1 MWSDETKIK
10 LFGINS
16 TCCVWRGK
24 NAEYDP
30 KNTIPTVKHGAGN
43 ITLWGCFSRGTGR
56 LHRIEGTLHGAMYR
70 GILGLNLIPSFPPI
84 ENATLRT
91 WRGSAKRSGPK
102 SLLRC
107 VCRGSN
113 TYFLHQMQIKI
124 GRAH

>member
-43 ITLWGCFSRGTGR
+43 ITLWGCFSANGTGR
-56 LHRIEGTLHGAMYR
+56 LNRIKRPRDGAMYR
-70 GILGLNLIPSFPPI
+70 GTLGENLLPSARTMKTQHERFGEDLQRGVD
-84 ENATLRT
+84 ENP
-91 WRGSAKRSGPK
+91 S
-102 SLLRC
+102 
-107 VCRGSN
+107 
-113 TYFLHQMQIKI
+113 
-124 GRAH
+124 

>member
-16 TCCVWRGK
+16 TCRVWRGK

-30 KNTIPTVKHGAGN
+30 KNTWWRWKHYAFGLCLCHGYRTTPLQTGDSGGGHVRLN
-43 ITLWGCFSRGTGR
+43 I
-56 LHRIEGTLHGAMYR
+56 
-70 GILGLNLIPSFPPI
+70 GLEPHSLMPPI
-84 ENATLRT
+84 ENASLKI

-107 VCRGSN
+107 
-113 TYFLHQMQIKI
+113 
-124 GRAH
+124 

>member
-30 KNTIPTVKHGAGN
+30 KNTIPTVKHGGAN
-43 ITLWGCFSRGTGR
+43 IMLWGCFSAEGTRRR
-56 LHRIEGTLHGAMYR
+56 LCIEGTMDGCVYLCISVSMDVAMYR
-70 GILGLNLIPSFPPI
+70 GIFVLILMPSFPPI
-84 ENATLRT
+84 ENATLRI

-107 VCRGSN
+107 
-113 TYFLHQMQIKI
+113 
-124 GRAH
+124 